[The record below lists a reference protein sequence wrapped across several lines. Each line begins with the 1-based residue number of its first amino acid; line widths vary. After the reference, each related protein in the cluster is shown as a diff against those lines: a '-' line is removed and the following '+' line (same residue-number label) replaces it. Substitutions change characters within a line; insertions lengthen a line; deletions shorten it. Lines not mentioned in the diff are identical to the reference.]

1 MISKPE
7 QQEQSSAQ
15 KKVLAMP
22 ERSTYGSGIC
32 TQMGELSGK
41 INKKLM
47 ARVALGRE
55 TE

>member
-1 MISKPE
+1 MISKSE
-7 QQEQSSAQ
+7 QQGQSGVQRDAR
-15 KKVLAMP
+15 
-22 ERSTYGSGIC
+22 ENYIWSGIC
-32 TQMGELSGK
+32 TQMGDLSGK